1 MQCGEIMEE
10 INKEKNQ
17 SRIEIVTELMT
28 QRNSA
33 CQKYE
38 VEIATLL
45 GSTVVNAILDALQI
59 EPDDL
64 IWLSSNI
71 IDDFFAVSIM
81 VRYSIDNK
89 SDFLVDYV
97 EKDGDNIQY
106 SKMHMGI
113 PLEYLDYHSSDIV
126 QYLNDLRI
134 SAKQSDLN
142 SQTFD
147 QQQLTEEQQNQLKWF
162 STIQTDNYK
171 Q

>member
-1 MQCGEIMEE
+1 MEKLNE
-10 INKEKNQ
+10 DKSQ
-17 SRIEIVTELMT
+17 SRIETVTKLMT

-71 IDDFFAVSIM
+71 IDDFFTVSIM

-89 SDFLVDYV
+89 SDFLVDYVDYV

-113 PLEYLDYHSSDIV
+113 PLEYLDYHSRDIV

-162 STIQTDNYK
+162 STIQTDSYK